1 MWIRSQGGLRLH
13 NVNRIEIEHFENK
26 EIATVNIEAE
36 EIKIFRNPQLAVGID
51 IGNAN
56 TCVTIYKEGE

>member
-1 MWIRSQGGLRLH
+1 MKA
-13 NVNRIEIEHFENK
+13 F
-26 EIATVNIEAE
+26 NIEAE